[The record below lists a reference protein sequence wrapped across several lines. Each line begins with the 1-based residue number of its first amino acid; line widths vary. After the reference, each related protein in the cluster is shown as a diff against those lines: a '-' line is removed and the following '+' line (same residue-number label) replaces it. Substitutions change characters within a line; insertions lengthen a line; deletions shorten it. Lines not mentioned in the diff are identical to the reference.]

1 MQASIDA
8 TEARGIR
15 SPLELESQVVLSCLR
30 WGLGTELRPSARAIL
45 FLLGTPSLQRDEL
58 YFSSI
63 SCKGMMEQDFFIKEN
78 CIYFLFGGAGDHTP
92 PPSLQLS
99 SSWMRLYLG
108 TIWYSLATEN
118 PQKKASSPLRTY
130 MKGERTWGHLFF
142 GSWDGG
148 VVESSLAA

>member
-78 CIYFLFGGAGDHTP
+78 CIYFLFGGAGDHTHSP
-92 PPSLQLS
+92 ACRTS
-99 SSWMRLYLG
+99 
-108 TIWYSLATEN
+108 IYS
-118 PQKKASSPLRTY
+118 
-130 MKGERTWGHLFF
+130 
-142 GSWDGG
+142 
-148 VVESSLAA
+148 